1 MNNSDMKKLLLSI
14 IIIVMFCFGH
24 NKVLAQDKYE
34 MTVAPD
40 GSGDFKTIQQAID
53 ASRSFPDKRIKIFV
67 KNGVYH
73 EKLVVPAFNNRL
85 SLIGESAEKTI
96 ISWDDYFGKME
107 KGRNS
112 TFYTYTLLVEADEFY
127 AENLTIENTAG
138 PVGQAV
144 ALNIRGDRCV
154 LRNCRILGNQ
164 DTLYTDGLNSRQYFD
179 SCYIEGT
186 TDFIFGGSTVLFD
199 YCTIYSKKNSFIT
212 AASTPQGKSFGYV
225 FRNCKLSAAD
235 SISKVYLG
243 RPWRDFARVV
253 FMYCELG
260 GHIIPAGWSNW
271 SGTERDKTA
280 YYAEY
285 GNTGKGADPSQRVPW
300 SHQLTKDQSAQYT
313 LLNILAPEKPM
324 EKPADQWVNG
334 KY

>member
-1 MNNSDMKKLLLSI
+1 MKIHLI
-14 IIIVMFCFGH
+14 ISLIVVPFCFGQ
-24 NKVLAQDKYE
+24 NNVSAQDKYE
-34 MTVAPD
+34 MTVSPD

-53 ASRSFPDKRIKIFV
+53 ASKSFPDKRIKIFI

-73 EKLVVPAFNNRL
+73 EKIVVPAFNTRL

-96 ISWDDYFGKME
+96 ISWNDYFGKME

-112 TFYTYTLLVEADEFY
+112 TFYTYTMLVEADDFY
-127 AENLTIENTAG
+127 AENITIENTAG

-154 LRNCRILGNQ
+154 LRSCRILGNQ

-179 SCYIEGT
+179 NCYIEGT
-186 TDFIFGGSTVLFD
+186 TDFIFGGSTVLFNN
-199 YCTIYSKKNSFIT
+199 CTICSKKDSYIT

-225 FRNCKLSAAD
+225 FVKCKLIALD
-235 SISKVYLG
+235 GVTKVYLG

-253 FMYCELG
+253 YINCDLG
-260 GHIIPAGWSNW
+260 AHILPAGWSNW

-280 YYAEY
+280 YFAES
-285 GNTGKGADPSQRVPW
+285 GNSGKGADLLQRVPW
-300 SHQLTKDQSAQYT
+300 SHQLTKEQASEYT
-313 LLNILAPEKPM
+313 LLKILAPEKPL
-324 EKPADQWVNG
+324 ETPADQWITG
-334 KY
+334 DH